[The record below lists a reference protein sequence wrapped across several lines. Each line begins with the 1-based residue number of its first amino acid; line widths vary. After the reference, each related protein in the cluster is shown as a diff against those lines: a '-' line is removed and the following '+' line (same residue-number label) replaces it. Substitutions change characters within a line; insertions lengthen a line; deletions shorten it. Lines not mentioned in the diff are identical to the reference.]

1 MKKMMIKILALAI
14 STCMIFTGCSSGKS
28 DPEGKGAGTNKKDG
42 LTVIRIGSHAASAMD
57 PDYKDPVT
65 GEYSMQEDRELALAA
80 EQKVKDELGVDIEW
94 VQYPGDTTE
103 VLLQSVIAG
112 DPIADV
118 VNLYTN
124 SQGKILGQNVLQ
136 PLDNY
141 LDSFTNE
148 PPAPIYGKHYFIDV
162 SGDKSHPLSP
172 LFYNINY
179 IEQVD
184 ALKVNGKTVYP
195 TDLYKEG
202 KWTWS
207 TFEDYLSKIETHF
220 SNSQA
225 PERPE
230 KRIDAFRTN
239 YTDTLIQAVHSAGGS
254 VYGNE
259 GLGIES
265 QQTKDAV
272 AFIKRLVDKKLL
284 VSELSPNTSSPM
296 YAAEAEPFEKG
307 ESVFVNLEDWRADSA
322 SQKLNE
328 RGESLGFVPFPRP
341 DSMAFDDPNYRQV
354 RTGGESW
361 GILRGVPE
369 EKISLAIKTYEM
381 YFDEFY
387 RLREEVNNDNEASK
401 VGLKIDIYHDVIG
414 EDMKQIYL
422 DSIEKTEVNEF
433 SNMTNSYWPFMS
445 IAGDSI
451 YGIDGSPSY
460 ETAIQSRKH
469 EITDK
474 IAETEKLL
482 NTTEAKDNIA
492 PVIKPVDETK
502 QYQFQ
507 VGTDLSTINWSE
519 DYTVS
524 DNMDKEM
531 EKSAIQ
537 FDMSAIDV
545 NKAGLYKGGLIA
557 TAKDSVGNEGKL
569 KIDVVIFDPNNK
581 VAPTLTVKPEFR
593 KIAVDEDTSVIN
605 WGNDFVDVAQD
616 ASGIDIKNKVTADL
630 SELDTTT
637 AGTYKVVLKVV
648 DFAGNETTKEISVV
662 VE

>member
-1 MKKMMIKILALAI
+1 MKKKIIKTLALAI
-14 STCMIFTGCSSGKS
+14 STCMIFTGCSSGKP
-28 DPEGKGAGTNKKDG
+28 DAEGKGTDKKDG
-42 LTVIRIGSHAASAMD
+42 LTVIRIGSHAANSMN

-65 GEYSMQEDRELALAA
+65 GEYSMQDDRDLAIAA

-136 PLDNY
+136 PLDSY
-141 LDSFTNE
+141 LDNFTNE

-220 SNSQA
+220 ANSQA

-284 VSELSPNTSSPM
+284 ISELSPNTSSPM

-361 GILRGVPE
+361 GILRGVSE
-369 EKISLAIKTYEM
+369 EKIPLAIKTYEM
-381 YFDEFY
+381 YFSELE
-387 RLREEVNNDNEASK
+387 RLQQEVNSDNEASK
-401 VGLKIDIYHDVIG
+401 VKLRIDIYHDAIG
-414 EDMKQIYL
+414 EDMKQIYF
-422 DSIEKTEVNEF
+422 DSIEKTQVNEL

-474 IAETEKLL
+474 IDETEKLL

-531 EKSAIQ
+531 ENSAIQ
-537 FDMSAIDV
+537 FDMSSIDT

-593 KIAVDEDTSVIN
+593 KIAVDEDTSAIN

-637 AGTYKVVLKVV
+637 AGTYKVVLKVA

>member
-1 MKKMMIKILALAI
+1 MKKKMIKILALAI

-28 DPEGKGAGTNKKDG
+28 DPEGKGTDKKDG

-220 SNSQA
+220 ANSQA

-361 GILRGVPE
+361 GILRGVSE
-369 EKISLAIKTYEM
+369 EKIPLAIKTYEM
-381 YFDEFY
+381 YFSELE
-387 RLREEVNNDNEASK
+387 RLQQEVNSDNEASK
-401 VGLKIDIYHDVIG
+401 VKLKIDIYHDVIG

-531 EKSAIQ
+531 EKSSIQ

-581 VAPTLTVKPEFR
+581 VAPTLTVKPDFR
-593 KIAVDEDTSVIN
+593 KIAVDEDTSAIN

-637 AGTYKVVLKVV
+637 AGTYKVILKVV

>member
-1 MKKMMIKILALAI
+1 MKKKMIKILALAI

-28 DPEGKGAGTNKKDG
+28 DPEGKGTDKKDG

-148 PPAPIYGKHYFIDV
+148 PPSPIYGKHYFIDV

-220 SNSQA
+220 ANSQA

-361 GILRGVPE
+361 GILRGVSE
-369 EKISLAIKTYEM
+369 EKIPLAIKTYEM
-381 YFDEFY
+381 YFSELE
-387 RLREEVNNDNEASK
+387 RLQQEVNSDNEASK
-401 VGLKIDIYHDVIG
+401 VKLKIDIYHDVVG

-531 EKSAIQ
+531 EKSSIQ

>member
-1 MKKMMIKILALAI
+1 MKKKMIKILALAI

-28 DPEGKGAGTNKKDG
+28 DPEGKGTDKKDG

-220 SNSQA
+220 ANSQA

-361 GILRGVPE
+361 GILRGVSE
-369 EKISLAIKTYEM
+369 EKIPLAIKTYEM
-381 YFDEFY
+381 YFSELE
-387 RLREEVNNDNEASK
+387 RLQQEVNSDNEASK
-401 VGLKIDIYHDVIG
+401 VKLKIDIYHDVIG

-531 EKSAIQ
+531 EKSSIQ

-593 KIAVDEDTSVIN
+593 KIAVDEDTSAIN

-637 AGTYKVVLKVV
+637 AGTYKVILKVV

>member
-1 MKKMMIKILALAI
+1 MKKMIKILALAI

-28 DPEGKGAGTNKKDG
+28 DPEGKGTGTDKKDG

-220 SNSQA
+220 ANSQA

-284 VSELSPNTSSPM
+284 VSEISPNTSSPM

-369 EKISLAIKTYEM
+369 EKIPLAIKTYEM
-381 YFDEFY
+381 YFSELE
-387 RLREEVNNDNEASK
+387 RLQQEVNSDNEASK
-401 VGLKIDIYHDVIG
+401 VKLKIDIYHDVIG

-531 EKSAIQ
+531 EKSSIQ

-557 TAKDSVGNEGKL
+557 TAKDSMGNEGKL

-593 KIAVDEDTSVIN
+593 KIAVDEDTSAIN

-637 AGTYKVVLKVV
+637 AGTYKVVLKVA

>member
-28 DPEGKGAGTNKKDG
+28 DPEGKGTDKKDG

-220 SNSQA
+220 ANSQA

-361 GILRGVPE
+361 GILRGVSE
-369 EKISLAIKTYEM
+369 EKIPLAIKTYEM
-381 YFDEFY
+381 YFSELE
-387 RLREEVNNDNEASK
+387 RLQQEVNSDNEASK
-401 VGLKIDIYHDVIG
+401 VKLKIDIYHDVVG

-531 EKSAIQ
+531 EKSSIQ

-593 KIAVDEDTSVIN
+593 KIAVDEDTSAIN

-637 AGTYKVVLKVV
+637 AGTYKVVLKVA

>member
-1 MKKMMIKILALAI
+1 MKKMIKILALAI

-28 DPEGKGAGTNKKDG
+28 DPEGKGTGTDKKDG

-65 GEYSMQEDRELALAA
+65 GEYSMQEDRELAIAA

-220 SNSQA
+220 ANSQA

-361 GILRGVPE
+361 GILRGVSE
-369 EKISLAIKTYEM
+369 EKIPLAIKTYEM
-381 YFDEFY
+381 YFSELE
-387 RLREEVNNDNEASK
+387 RLQQEVNSDNEASK
-401 VGLKIDIYHDVIG
+401 VKLKIDIYHDVIG

-531 EKSAIQ
+531 EKSSIQ

>member
-1 MKKMMIKILALAI
+1 MKKKMIKILALAI

-28 DPEGKGAGTNKKDG
+28 DPEGKGTGTDKKDG

-220 SNSQA
+220 ANSQA

-361 GILRGVPE
+361 GILRGVSE
-369 EKISLAIKTYEM
+369 EKIPLAIKTYEM
-381 YFDEFY
+381 YFSELE
-387 RLREEVNNDNEASK
+387 RLQQEVNSDNEASK
-401 VGLKIDIYHDVIG
+401 VKLKIDIYHDVVG

>member
-1 MKKMMIKILALAI
+1 MKKMIKILALAI

-28 DPEGKGAGTNKKDG
+28 DPEGKGTGTDKKDG

-220 SNSQA
+220 ANSQA

-361 GILRGVPE
+361 GILRGVSE
-369 EKISLAIKTYEM
+369 EKIPLAIKTYEM
-381 YFDEFY
+381 YFSELE
-387 RLREEVNNDNEASK
+387 RLQQEVNSDNEASK
-401 VGLKIDIYHDVIG
+401 VKLKIDIYHDVVG